1 MVDEDR
7 RLCERLEYY
16 GWDLGPGAGSGR
28 ESGCSEKEKK
38 KVSRLLQTRPL
49 VTGNY
54 VHIVNVFFE
63 HIEIRLLISTQS
75 KSTRRLKV
83 RRVHAKNVHY
93 EASVGPLYVVYTLEA
108 ACVRC
113 AGVLNWPPPLY
124 ALEECWWA

>member
-75 KSTRRLKV
+75 KRFAGYMQKMCTTRR
-83 RRVHAKNVHY
+83 RWD
-93 EASVGPLYVVYTLEA
+93 LYMSYTHSKQH
-108 ACVRC
+108 VS
-113 AGVLNWPPPLY
+113 GVL
-124 ALEECWWA
+124 AS